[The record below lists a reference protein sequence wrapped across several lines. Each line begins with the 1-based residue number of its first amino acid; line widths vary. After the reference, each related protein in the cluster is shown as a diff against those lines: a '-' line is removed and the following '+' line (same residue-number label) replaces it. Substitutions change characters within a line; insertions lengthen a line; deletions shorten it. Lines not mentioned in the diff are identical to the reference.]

1 MSEKLKFCTLFS
13 GSSGNCTYI
22 KYGNDEI
29 LIDAGKNAKC
39 ICKALEDIGT
49 SIDNIKAI
57 FITHEHSD
65 HTSALRV
72 LLKKRSIP
80 IFVPKG
86 CSFKMSDICPECT
99 CFEKVPFEEKIGK
112 ITVRS
117 FKTPHDSDDSAGYI
131 ADFGDYFVAV
141 ATDMGCVEKNVVKEL
156 AGCRYAL
163 IEANYDEDMLKHG
176 IYPEYLK
183 DRIASSCGHMSNE
196 GAAMLGTILLRTGTK
211 RIAFGHLSRENNL
224 PLHVKEQMDKKLME
238 KGIEQGDYLVA
249 SRDEVTVIADE
260 FSAEIQHGEAIC

>member
-22 KYGNDEI
+22 KYGDDEI

-39 ICKALEDIGT
+39 ICKGLEDIGS

-65 HTSALRV
+65 HINALKV
-72 LLKKRSIP
+72 LLKKRNIP
-80 IFVPKG
+80 IYVPKG
-86 CSFKMSDICPECT
+86 CSYKMGEISPECL
-99 CFEKVPFEEKIGK
+99 CFESVPFEAKVGG

-131 ADFGDYFVAV
+131 ADFGEYFVGV
-141 ATDMGCVEKNVVKEL
+141 ATDMGCVEKNVVREL

-163 IEANYDEDMLKHG
+163 IEANYDEDMLMHG
-176 IYPEYLK
+176 EYPEHLK
-183 DRIASSCGHMSNE
+183 DRIASNFGHMSNE

-224 PLHVKEQMDKKLME
+224 PEHVREQMDKKLTE
-238 KGIEQGDYLVA
+238 KGIEGDYLVA
-249 SRDEVTVIADE
+249 KRDEVTVIADE
-260 FSAEIQHGEAIC
+260 FSPQ

>member
-1 MSEKLKFCTLFS
+1 MAEKLRFCTLFS

-22 KYGNDEI
+22 RYGEDEI

-39 ICKALEDIGT
+39 ICKALEELGTDIK
-49 SIDNIKAI
+49 NIKAI

-72 LLKKRSIP
+72 LTKGRQIP
-80 IFVPKG
+80 VYAPEG
-86 CSFKMSDICPECT
+86 CFYKMNGICTGKMS
-99 CFEKVPFEEKIGK
+99 FLRVPFEEKVGG

-131 ADFGDYFVAV
+131 ADFGEYFVGV

-163 IEANYDEDMLKHG
+163 IEANYDHDMLEEG

-183 DRIASSCGHMSNE
+183 SRIASEEGHMSNK
-196 GAAMLGTILLRTGTK
+196 GAAMLGTVLLRTGTQ
-211 RIAFGHLSRENNL
+211 RVAFGHLSRENNC
-224 PLHVKEQMDKKLME
+224 PECVRNEMDKKLAE
-238 KGIEQGDYLVA
+238 KGIEGDYLVA
-249 SRDEVTVIADE
+249 QRDSVTVIADE
-260 FSAEIQHGEAIC
+260 FSALKEASIC